1 MKKAIEGL
9 KFGITIEYRMPDG
22 RKCRGDLVEGSICIL
37 DLLYADDLVLICENE
52 DDLNKVVQCF
62 EDMTQ
67 KWGLTISVKKTKK
80 LITKVDDQAV
90 YADGLLEIRGE
101 KVERVPVFTYLGSEI
116 SESGSC
122 TLEIEKRIRLGH
134 FKFQQLSKAV
144 YNQPNIS
151 VKAGKL

>member
-1 MKKAIEGL
+1 M
-9 KFGITIEYRMPDG
+9 
-22 RKCRGDLVEGSICIL
+22 

-62 EDMTQ
+62 EEMTQ
-67 KWGLTISVKKTKK
+67 KWALTISVKKTKK

-144 YNQPNIS
+144 YNLQSAKHQHEDKVADLPSDCAHHGVVRIRG
-151 VKAGKL
+151 VDMY